1 MDANGTLTFLGA
13 AGTVTGSKFLVDD
26 GRSRVLVDAGM
37 FQGLRELR
45 RRNWV
50 PLAVPASSLDAVVIT
65 HAHLDHTGY
74 LPALVRQGFR
84 GPVILTR
91 GTAEL
96 AELVLRDSAKIAQED
111 AEYAASTGYSK
122 HEKPQPLYDLDDV
135 EALLP
140 QLRMVDFG
148 VRTVVAH
155 GIEATLQPAGHILGS
170 ASVLMEVGGGR
181 LVLSGDLGRP
191 NHPLLVAPPAPPPC
205 EALVIESTYGDR
217 DHDEGGLDAL
227 AEIIVETVQRRG
239 IVLVPAFAVD
249 RTEVIL
255 MALRR
260 LTAEGRIPGVPI
272 HVDSPMALGALRIYR
287 EALDRGDADVRPEVG
302 PSALDFDR
310 AVLTEARTVEQSRA
324 LNAAT
329 GPCIIVSASG
339 MATGG
344 RVVHHLKRLAPD
356 GRNSIVL
363 VGYQAEG
370 TRGRDL
376 VEGARMLKMHG
387 EYVPVRAQV
396 SHVEGFSV
404 HADAD
409 ELLRWIA
416 SDAEQPDVVYVVHG
430 EPAASRVLA
439 DRVRDELGLLAVI
452 PEDGEKVRLGTR
464 AAVSAT

>member
-1 MDANGTLTFLGA
+1 MDAHGTLTFLGA

-45 RRNWV
+45 RRNWE

-74 LPALVRQGFR
+74 LPALVRQGFH

-111 AEYAASTGYSK
+111 ADYAASTGYSK
-122 HEKPQPLYDLDDV
+122 HAKPQPLYDVDDV

-140 QLRMVDFG
+140 RLSTVEFG

-170 ASVLMEVGGGR
+170 ATVLLETAGSRV
-181 LVLSGDLGRP
+181 VFSGDLGRP
-191 NHPLLVAPPAPPPC
+191 NHPLLVAPSAPPPC
-205 EALVIESTYGDR
+205 DALVIESTYGDR

-227 AEIIVETVQRRG
+227 AEIIVATVQRHG
-239 IVLVPAFAVD
+239 VVLIPAFAVD

-302 PSALDFDR
+302 ASALDFER
-310 AVLTEARTVEQSRA
+310 GVLTEARTVEQSRA
-324 LNAAT
+324 LNATT

-344 RVVHHLKRLAPD
+344 RVVHHLKRLAPEA
-356 GRNSIVL
+356 RNSIVL
-363 VGYQAEG
+363 VGYQAEA

-376 VEGARMLKMHG
+376 VEGARMIKMHG

-396 SHVEGFSV
+396 TQVEGFSV

-409 ELLRWIA
+409 ELVSWIA
-416 SDAEQPDVVYVVHG
+416 AGPSLPEVVYVVHG
-430 EPAASRVLA
+430 EPPASQALA
-439 DRVRDELGLLAVI
+439 DRIRDELGLLAVI
-452 PEDGEKVRLGTR
+452 PEDGEKVLL
-464 AAVSAT
+464 VSHLAGSTT